1 MTISA
6 KVICDSINQYGN
18 RLTTFQL
25 RYPRFIHAEF
35 MTHRVFSRNASS
47 SRAIPVSKLI
57 EDIERDPVYPS
68 FWGKNQTGMQAVE
81 ECNEFIMIPR
91 HSPYTVDDFDGIHI
105 EWWNEKMDHQEAWD
119 ETRNQAIK
127 FAKAFSNA
135 GYHKQIV
142 NRLLEPFSHINVV
155 VTATDYENFY
165 SLRRHK
171 DAQPEIKLLADA
183 MWEAQQTSIPTLL
196 HDNEWHIPYIEYNEW
211 ADVSMDYDTL
221 TERLLKVSVARCAR
235 VSYLTHEGKE
245 PDIDADLKL
254 YDRLVGS
261 IPLHASPAEHQSRPD
276 RIICNNPLTWKNP
289 ELHGNLTGWV
299 QFRKTLPNEFING

>member
-6 KVICDSINQYGN
+6 KMICHSKNEYGQE
-18 RLTTFQL
+18 LKTFQL

-35 MTHRVFSRNASS
+35 MTHRMFSRNASS

-68 FWGKNQTGMQAVE
+68 FWGKNQPGMQAAT
-81 ECNEFIMIPR
+81 ECNNRVIIPHVYPR
-91 HSPYTVDDFDGIHI
+91 GYYDGTVDWESDVTTRGD
-105 EWWNEKMDHQEAWD
+105 AWD
-119 ETRNQAIK
+119 QAREQAIK
-127 FAKAFSNA
+127 FARAFDEA

-165 SLRRHK
+165 ALRRHP

-183 MWEAQQTSIPTLL
+183 MWEAEQNSIPKSLTG
-196 HDNEWHIPYIEYNEW
+196 NEWHLPYITENEPW
-211 ADVSMDYDTL
+211 ELFTTKL
-221 TERLLKVSVARCAR
+221 IKISVARCAR

-245 PDIDADLKL
+245 PDIASDLKL
-254 YDRLVGS
+254 YERLVGS
-261 IPLHASPAEHQSRPD
+261 TPLHASPAEHQATPD
-276 RIICNNPLTWKNP
+276 RIICNNPLTWKHP
-289 ELHGNLTGWV
+289 ELHGNFHGFI
-299 QFRKTLPNEFING
+299 QYRKTLPNENVKG

>member
-35 MTHRVFSRNASS
+35 MTHRMFSRNASS

-81 ECNEFIMIPR
+81 ECINSVVISNNF
-91 HSPYTVDDFDGIHI
+91 PYYLYNGVSDEICYEDEITTRDD
-105 EWWNEKMDHQEAWD
+105 AWD
-119 ETRNQAIK
+119 QARDIAIK
-127 FAKAFSNA
+127 FAKAFADA

-155 VTATDYENFY
+155 CTSKDYENFY

-183 MWEAQQTSIPTLL
+183 MWEAQQASWPIFLNENQWHLPYVTATELL
-196 HDNEWHIPYIEYNEW
+196 HTACPFDDFKKI
-211 ADVSMDYDTL
+211 
-221 TERLLKVSVARCAR
+221 SVARCAR

-261 IPLHASPAEHQSRPD
+261 IPLHASPAEHQAHPD

-289 ELHGNLTGWV
+289 ELHGNLTGFV
-299 QFRKTLPNEFING
+299 QYRKTLPNEFVSG